1 MSDIQQT
8 DLPDELTDRD
18 QWTCWKE
25 EQRDGELTKVPIDPH
40 TGKYGDATDPDAWA
54 SFETAAQAAA
64 QSREIDG
71 IGFVFSEDGTVA
83 GVDLDD
89 VRDLENGRPSKT
101 AKSIIQDLDSYT
113 EVSPSGTGY
122 HVYVQGFVFG
132 GNREVFE
139 DAPGHIEMYDSGRFF
154 TVTGDHV
161 DGTPMQVAERAGTLQ
176 DVHEEYIADD
186 SEDHAD
192 TAPEPADPVDLNDQE
207 LLEKAKNA
215 ANGQQFERLWRGDWS
230 DYESQSE
237 ADLALCSHLAF
248 WTGGDRDR
256 IDALFRRSGL
266 IREKWDEDRGAQTYG
281 ERTIEKA
288 LEGQSDYY
296 DPEQATE
303 NEPDLDIVK
312 TAGKEQGES
321 ETEES
326 ESGEIEFTDLEGTV
340 IEAIEKQDAGDIP
353 VQTARHRIAK
363 ALTKAY
369 HFVLPEREVR
379 GWRETLYVYN
389 DDEGIYEPR
398 GETVIKRE
406 LERLAGDWI
415 TNNRVSEI
423 VKKVK
428 RMSVAR
434 GGQFEVPPNRLVVGN
449 GVLDLHTGD
458 LHDYSPY
465 EYQRTKIDVDW
476 NPDAGK
482 PDAIDTFLHDIVDD
496 SDVPTL
502 YRLIAHTLYKEYVT
516 EKAAM
521 LIGGGQNGKSL
532 FLDFVQEFLGRH
544 NVSHRALQDFE
555 EQFSANQLQ
564 GKLANIHPDM
574 GDHAVKDLST
584 FKKLT
589 GRDSFTADVKFESPI
604 TFENYATLL
613 FAANEMPVFGEDN
626 HAVWRRWV
634 YLEFPYEFRA
644 DKPDAKN
651 PRPKQDLM
659 RELTAEEELEGLLLR
674 AQQEIERWYNGEE
687 WFADAMRPEAV
698 REKMKKAAEPVYAFA
713 STCLQSEEDGAVPKA
728 TVREAYHAYADAED
742 LPRVPENEFGKRL
755 MGLRDFRIQGSQKR
769 VDGQRRHVYEG
780 VTLTPRGR
788 QLAGVDA
795 PADENQA
802 QMEHEEDPRKVVV
815 DTINR
820 MVEENDGEP
829 VPKNGVV
836 WAAVG
841 NDLAKSRAEHE
852 LEKLMEQ
859 GDVHQ
864 REDGI
869 IVT

>member
-1 MSDIQQT
+1 MTDLTQQ
-8 DLPDELTDRD
+8 DLPDELTDRA
-18 QWTCWKE
+18 QWMCWKQ
-25 EQRDGELTKVPIDPH
+25 EQRDGEPTKIPINPH
-40 TGKYGDATDPDAWA
+40 TGRYGDSTDPESWCD
-54 SFETAAQAAA
+54 FQTAKEYAANNNA
-64 QSREIDG
+64 IEG
-71 IGFVFSEDGTVA
+71 LGFVFSENGTVA

-89 VRDLENGRPSKT
+89 VRDLETGAPTDT
-101 AKSIIQDLDSYT
+101 AKEIITELDSYT
-113 EVSPSGTGY
+113 EVSPSRTGY
-122 HVYVQGFVFG
+122 HVFVNGFVFG
-132 GNREVFE
+132 DNREDFE
-139 DAPGHIEMYDSGRFF
+139 DCDGHIEMYDSGRFF
-154 TVTGDHV
+154 TITGTHV
-161 DGTPMQVAERAGTLQ
+161 EGTPEVVNERAGVLQ
-176 DVHEEYIADD
+176 DVHEEYIKDSDD
-186 SEDHAD
+186 DAD
-192 TAPEPADPVDLNDQE
+192 TEPEPKTPVDLDEQE
-207 LLEKAKNA
+207 LLEKAKSA
-215 ANGQQFERLWRGDWS
+215 SNGEQFQRLWRGDWS
-230 DYESQSE
+230 DYESHSE

-248 WTGGDRDR
+248 WTGGERER
-256 IDALFRRSGL
+256 IDGLFRRSGL
-266 IREKWDEDRGAQTYG
+266 IRDKWDEDRGAQTYG

-296 DPEQATE
+296 DPESATE
-303 NEPDLDIVK
+303 NEPNLDVVS
-312 TAGKEQGES
+312 TADSEQKDTES
-321 ETEES
+321 EDLES
-326 ESGEIEFTDLEGTV
+326 SVDFTDLQGTV
-340 IEAIEKQDAGDIP
+340 IEAIEEQSAGDIQ

-398 GETVIKRE
+398 GETVIKRK
-406 LERLAGDWI
+406 LERVAGDWI
-415 TNNRVSEI
+415 TNQRVSEI
-423 VKKVK
+423 VAKVK

-434 GGQFEVPPNRLVVGN
+434 GEQFEVPPNRLVVGN

-458 LHDYSPY
+458 LHEYSPY
-465 EYQRTKIDVDW
+465 EYQRTKIDVNW
-476 NPDAGK
+476 NPEAGD
-482 PDAIDTFLHDIVDD
+482 PEAIDSFLHDIVDN

-532 FLDFVQEFLGRH
+532 FLDFVQEFLGQH

-651 PRPKQDLM
+651 PRPKQELM
-659 RELTAEEELEGLLLR
+659 QELTDEEELEALLLR
-674 AQQEIERWYNGEE
+674 AQQEIERWYDGEE

-713 STCLQSEEDGAVPKA
+713 TTCLDSEEDGAVPKA

-755 MGLRDFRIQGSQKR
+755 MELRDFRIQSGQKR
-769 VDGQRRHVYEG
+769 IDKQRRHVYTG
-780 VTLTPRGR
+780 VELTPRGR
-788 QLAGVDA
+788 QLAGLDI
-795 PADENQA
+795 PDDEDQS
-802 QMEHEEDPRKVVV
+802 QMEHQESPRKIVMDTLRDMV
-815 DTINR
+815 D
-820 MVEENDGEP
+820 ENDGNP

-836 WAAVG
+836 WAAVS
-841 NDLAKSRAEHE
+841 NDLAKGRAEHE
-852 LEKLMEQ
+852 LEKLMKQ

-864 REDGI
+864 RDDGI